1 MKTKAIRRFLLTL
14 VCTALTIALSGCAGD
29 KAGGTTSRI
38 SIGIPQDI
46 EDSLDPHKAVAAG
59 TEEILFNLYEGLV
72 KPDSEGNMVDAL
84 AESHTVEE
92 EGKVYTFRL
101 RDGVKFHD
109 GSLVTAEDV
118 KYSLERCA
126 DTSSGD
132 PLVPAFS
139 AIESVE
145 ITDENT
151 VRVTLKAP
159 DNEFLA
165 YMDAAIIPA
174 SNDSPETNPIG
185 TGPYKYVSRSPQE
198 NFVIEKFDDYW
209 GTPANI
215 DEITLKVIANSDTIV
230 TSLNGGAI
238 DMFVRVSQSMTEQL
252 SDDYN
257 VLEGTMNL
265 VQAMYLNNAK
275 APFDDVRVRQALC
288 YAVDV
293 QEIMDI
299 ISDGK
304 GTQLGS
310 SMFPAFGKYYMEELN
325 DLYPADPEKAKE
337 LLAEA
342 GYPDGFSFKL
352 TVPSNY
358 QQHVDTAQVIAEQL
372 KRVGVT
378 AEIELIEW
386 ESWLSQVYADRDF
399 EATVVGL
406 DASSLTAPAL
416 LSRFVSDAGKNFV
429 NFESE
434 AYDAAYAGASS
445 STDEAEK
452 TAYYKECERIL
463 AEEAANVY
471 IQDLPCFV
479 ALNKKYT
486 GYEFYPLYVQDLA
499 KLKLAD
505 GQE

>member
-14 VCTALTIALSGCAGD
+14 VYTALTIALGGCAGD
-29 KAGGTTSRI
+29 KAGEITSRI

-72 KPDSEGNMVDAL
+72 KPDSEGNLVDAL

-92 EGKVYTFRL
+92 DGKVYTFRL
-101 RDGVKFHD
+101 RNGVKFHD

-118 KYSLERCA
+118 KYSLDRCA
-126 DTSSGD
+126 DTSNGD

-145 ITDENT
+145 IVDADT

-174 SNDSPETNPIG
+174 SNAAPETNPIG

-230 TSLNGGAI
+230 TSLNGGAV
-238 DMFVRVSQSMTEQL
+238 DMFVRVSQAMTEQL

-265 VQAMYLNNAK
+265 VQAMYLNNAR

-304 GTQLGS
+304 GTKLGS

-325 DLYPADPEKAKE
+325 DLYPTDPDRAKE

-372 KRVGVT
+372 KRIGVT
-378 AEIELIEW
+378 ADIELIEW

-399 EATVVGL
+399 DATVVGL

-416 LSRFVSDAGKNFV
+416 LSRFVSDAG
-429 NFESE
+429 
-434 AYDAAYAGASS
+434 YAGASS
-445 STDEAEK
+445 TTDDAAK
-452 TAYYKECERIL
+452 TEYYKECERIL